1 MRAPGAAFLPDR
13 LRPRLRLG
21 RRPRR
26 RPVVLLVAVP
36 LLLALLPWWRIQ
48 AVEVAGLPRVPEAVE
63 SELGCYLGTPAI
75 GLDLA
80 EVRRRVEA
88 WPGIDGVD
96 VRFELPGRLRVLAH
110 TARPCA
116 SLRIGRRWH
125 GVAVDG
131 ALAGALAAPLEP
143 RLAGFGTDPRALRT
157 ALAVVRRIELATGGA
172 VVAARAVVPEDLA
185 LELRPADDDA
195 LLTVVVGRDHSR
207 GEEYWASRVAAG
219 DLPGTWCDARSD
231 ERLVIGGGA

>member
-26 RPVVLLVAVP
+26 RPIILVVVVP

-48 AVEVAGLPRVPEAVE
+48 AVEIEGLAQVPDVVAGGLASYV
-63 SELGCYLGTPAI
+63 GTPAI

-96 VRFELPGRLRVLAH
+96 VRFELPGRVRVLAH
-110 TARPCA
+110 AARPCA
-116 SLRIGRRWH
+116 SLRIGRGWR

-131 ALAGALAAPLEP
+131 ALAGALSAPLEP
-143 RLAGFGTDPRALRT
+143 QLSGFGTDPLVLRT
-157 ALAVVRRIELATGGA
+157 ALAVVRRLARATGGT
-172 VVAARAVVPEDLA
+172 VVAVRAVAPDDFA
-185 LELRPADDDA
+185 LELRPAAAGA
-195 LLTVVVGRDHSR
+195 LLTVVVGRDCSR
-207 GEEYWASRVAAG
+207 GESYWSARVAAG
-219 DLPGTWCDARSD
+219 DPPGTWCDARSD
-231 ERLVIGGGA
+231 ERLVIGGAA